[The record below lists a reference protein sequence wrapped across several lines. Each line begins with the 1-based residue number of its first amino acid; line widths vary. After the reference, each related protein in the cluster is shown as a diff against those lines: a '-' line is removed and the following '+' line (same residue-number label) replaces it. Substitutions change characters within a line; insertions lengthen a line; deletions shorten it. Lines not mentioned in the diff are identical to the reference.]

1 MSFGISS
8 SPSPPSALQ
17 KLYTP
22 RHRAFPGSRSLVGGE
37 GSWGGGQL
45 SSCSAS
51 FSALSTGPQDS
62 QARMWPP
69 LQPLSSRKALMPPGP
84 QSTKERMRPPK
95 PPGLPQQEW
104 ILLWSP
110 RRGQALRKGQR
121 PRELGW
127 AQALRTETP
136 ATLWKGRNPRLRRG
150 ALETGQRLV
159 GWTLS
164 IGQESER

>member
-1 MSFGISS
+1 ME
-8 SPSPPSALQ
+8 SAPAPL
-17 KLYTP
+17 P
-22 RHRAFPGSRSLVGGE
+22 RLLFRSCIPHANLPFQGPRSLAGGE
-37 GSWGGGQL
+37 GGWRGGQL

-51 FSALSTGPQDS
+51 FSALSAGPQDS
-62 QARMWPP
+62 QARTWPP
-69 LQPLSSRKALMPPGP
+69 LQPLGSRKALMPLGP

-104 ILLWSP
+104 ILLWRP
-110 RRGQALRKGQR
+110 RLGQALRKGQR

-150 ALETGQRLV
+150 PLETGQRLV
-159 GWTLS
+159 GWILGM
-164 IGQESER
+164 GQESER